1 MGPEGRV
8 ETLARRARAFD
19 VTVAVLLVALS
30 LLIFVPMVDRSDA
43 DVGVV
48 AGVALLVV
56 HGGCIA
62 WRRRAPL
69 AVIAVNLVSGVAFC
83 ALGFPVVALGV
94 AVLVALYTVASLTR
108 REHSLAALG
117 AAILAM
123 AAIILSQSPNGDK
136 TTVLGNVA
144 VLGVTWFLGESQ
156 RARRVYVAQLEQ
168 RTAELE
174 SARDE
179 LARSAVAE
187 ERLRIARELH
197 DVVAHSMGMIAV
209 QAGVGAHVIDT
220 RPADAKRSLEVIEGA
235 SKSALGELRRML
247 GLLRSTDEQTDT
259 APSPGLE
266 GVPRLVEEVRGAGLD
281 VELSLDPPPRP
292 VAAGVGLTIYRIV
305 QEALT
310 NVVRH
315 AGARRARVAVW
326 FAQDRARVEVTDD
339 GSGGPAAPEG
349 GHGIPGMRERVSM
362 HGGTLD
368 ARPLAEGGFIVSAT
382 IPLEREET

>member
-1 MGPEGRV
+1 MGPGARVAPSHGR
-8 ETLARRARAFD
+8 AWAFD
-19 VTVAVLLVALS
+19 VTVAALLVTLS
-30 LLIFVPMVDRSDA
+30 LLMFVPIVDGGDA
-43 DVGVV
+43 DARVAAGVV
-48 AGVALLVV
+48 LLVV
-56 HGGCIA
+56 HGGCLA

-69 AVIAVNLVSGVAFC
+69 GVMAANLVSGLAFS

-94 AVLVALYTVASLTR
+94 AVLVALYTVASRTDRARSLTV
-108 REHSLAALG
+108 LG
-117 AAILAM
+117 ATILLM
-123 AAIILSQSPNGDK
+123 AAVVLSSSPRGDK
-136 TTVLGNVA
+136 TTALGNAVA
-144 VLGVTWFLGESQ
+144 LGVTWFLGESQ
-156 RARRVYVAQLEQ
+156 RARRAYVAQLEQ

-174 SARDE
+174 NARHE

-209 QAGVGAHVIDT
+209 QAGVGAHVIET

-247 GLLRSTDEQTDT
+247 GLLRATDEQTDT
-259 APSPGLE
+259 APSPGLDD
-266 GVPRLVEEVRGAGLD
+266 VPRLVEEVRTTGLD
-281 VELSLDPPPRP
+281 VALSLDPPPRP

-326 FAQDRARVEVTDD
+326 FSKDQARVEVTDD
-339 GSGGPAAPEG
+339 GSGGATATE
-349 GHGIPGMRERVSM
+349 GHGIHGMRERVSM
-362 HGGTLD
+362 HGGTLQ
-368 ARPLAEGGFIVSAT
+368 AAPLAESGFLVSAT
-382 IPLEREET
+382 IPLGEDEA